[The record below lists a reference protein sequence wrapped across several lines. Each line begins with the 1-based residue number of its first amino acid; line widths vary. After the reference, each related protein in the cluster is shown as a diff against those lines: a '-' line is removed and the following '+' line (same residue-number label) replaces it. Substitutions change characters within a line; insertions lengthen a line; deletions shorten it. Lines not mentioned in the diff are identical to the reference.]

1 MNRYL
6 LEAAAIRSSNAS
18 IMSGRSRAT
27 QWSVVLAATAGLTA
41 LVLASVTTW
50 LLVTDPV
57 TVSLAIS
64 TGDAELIVHVV
75 WTALRDTLQILV
87 RYL

>member
-6 LEAAAIRSSNAS
+6 LEAAAKMSTNAS
-18 IMSGRSRAT
+18 IVSGRSRAT
-27 QWSVVLAATAGLTA
+27 QWSVVLAATVGLTA

-64 TGDAELIVHVV
+64 TGDAEVILRVV
-75 WTALRDTLQILV
+75 WTALRDTLRILV

>member
-1 MNRYL
+1 MNRSL
-6 LEAAAIRSSNAS
+6 LEAAAIRSTNVT

-27 QWSVVLAATAGLTA
+27 QWSVVLAATVGLTA

-64 TGDAELIVHVV
+64 TGDAELIVRVV
-75 WTALRDTLQILV
+75 WTAVRDTLRILV